1 MSPNATTPTPAR
13 PVDQPG
19 DDLGPLPRI
28 ARPFVD
34 WVARI
39 RATVHTKLLAGFLVI
54 ALLLLSMGVLCIVVL
69 DRVNRQV
76 GTLTALNRQ
85 TDQARE
91 MIYEVTAQSHYRAMA
106 LLTGDETYTGKINA
120 AKDLFVQNLAELR
133 TYAIPDRTAFFDDL
147 EAANN
152 EFTLMSNQVTA
163 LDEARERA
171 QAIKMHID
179 FEHTQSHVLEDAL
192 NSLIADSQS

>member
-1 MSPNATTPTPAR
+1 MSSDTTRPA
-13 PVDQPG
+13 PPIPPPDQPR

-34 WVARI
+34 RVARV

-54 ALLLLSMGVLCIVVL
+54 ALLLLAMGVLCILVL
-69 DRVNRQV
+69 SRVNEQV
-76 GTLTALNRQ
+76 ETITALNRQ

-106 LLTGDETYTGKINA
+106 LLTGEQTYTEKIYV
-120 AKDLFVQNLAELR
+120 AKNDFVQNLAELR

-147 EAANN
+147 QAANDG
-152 EFTLMSNQVTA
+152 FTVMSDEVTA
-163 LDEARERA
+163 LDQQGNQKKAVG
-171 QAIKMHID
+171 MH
-179 FEHTQSHVLEDAL
+179 
-192 NSLIADSQS
+192 

>member
-1 MSPNATTPTPAR
+1 MAFERNRGLVRLGSSRIDSAPTTSYNSGRGPMSSDTSQPA
-13 PVDQPG
+13 PPIPPPDQPR

-34 WVARI
+34 WVARV

-54 ALLLLSMGVLCIVVL
+54 ALLLLSMGVLCIAVL

-76 GTLTALNRQ
+76 ETLTALNRQ

-106 LLTGDETYTGKINA
+106 LLTGDESWVGKISV
-120 AKDLFVQNLAELR
+120 AKHDFAQNLAELR
-133 TYAIPDRTAFFDDL
+133 TYAVPDRTALFDDL
-147 EAANN
+147 EAANA
-152 EFTLMSNQVTA
+152 EFTVMSDNVTA
-163 LDEARERA
+163 
-171 QAIKMHID
+171 
-179 FEHTQSHVLEDAL
+179 
-192 NSLIADSQS
+192 